1 MQTAFLNGALIS
13 ITMRCG
19 AIKVAFRLII
29 ILKIIY
35 FLYSNMF
42 FISNCDKYLDLKK
55 KIS

>member
-1 MQTAFLNGALIS
+1 MQTAFPNGALNIS

-42 FISNCDKYLDLKK
+42 FISNCDKYSDFLKK
-55 KIS
+55 N